1 VGSDGS
7 QPGLRPSSVGPI
19 IRDHHEEN
27 LPLFIVKL
35 ELKHMTSLPLSF
47 RVRNA
52 VVEKHQLE
60 GMDPSDRY
68 FNRMI
73 PIKRVEHGY
82 SGTVMYEALN
92 VESLVYRTVQ
102 EVLKDITDQLRE
114 LGFTT
119 MRTRLNFKGQK
130 YLAEKETWGDYPDA

>member
-1 VGSDGS
+1 MKSTTLATPIEAAYNPLS
-7 QPGLRPSSVGPI
+7 QKEKTP
-19 IRDHHEEN
+19 
-27 LPLFIVKL
+27 LPIVKP
-35 ELKHMTSLPLSF
+35 EPEHMTSLPLSF

-73 PIKRVEHGY
+73 PIKRVERGY

-92 VESLVYRTVQ
+92 LQSQVYRTVQ
-102 EVLKDITDQLRE
+102 ESLKDLIDQLRE

-119 MRTRLNFKGQK
+119 MRTRLNFKGQQ
-130 YLAEKETWGDYPDA
+130 YLAEKETWVEYP

>member
-1 VGSDGS
+1 MGSDGS

-19 IRDHHEEN
+19 IRGYHEEN
-27 LPLFIVKL
+27 LPLSIVKL
-35 ELKHMTSLPLSF
+35 ELEHMTSLPLSF

-52 VVEKHQLE
+52 VVERHQLE

-73 PIKRVEHGY
+73 PIKRVERGY

-92 VESLVYRTVQ
+92 LESQVYRTVQ

-130 YLAEKETWGDYPDA
+130 YLAEKETWVDYSDV

>member
-1 VGSDGS
+1 VATANVHPLSIVG
-7 QPGLRPSSVGPI
+7 
-19 IRDHHEEN
+19 
-27 LPLFIVKL
+27 L
-35 ELKHMTSLPLSF
+35 ELTHMTSLPLSF

-73 PIKRVEHGY
+73 PITRVERGY

-92 VESLVYRTVQ
+92 IQSQVYRTVL

-114 LGFTT
+114 LGFTK

-130 YLAEKETWGDYPDA
+130 YLAEKETWIDYADA

>member
-1 VGSDGS
+1 
-7 QPGLRPSSVGPI
+7 
-19 IRDHHEEN
+19 
-27 LPLFIVKL
+27 
-35 ELKHMTSLPLSF
+35 MTSLPLSF

-73 PIKRVEHGY
+73 PIMRVERGY

-92 VESLVYRTVQ
+92 VQSQVYRTVS

-114 LGFTT
+114 LGFTI

-130 YLAEKETWGDYPDA
+130 YLAEKETWVDYLDA

>member
-1 VGSDGS
+1 
-7 QPGLRPSSVGPI
+7 
-19 IRDHHEEN
+19 
-27 LPLFIVKL
+27 
-35 ELKHMTSLPLSF
+35 MTSLPLSF

-73 PIKRVEHGY
+73 PIKRVERGY

-92 VESLVYRTVQ
+92 VQSQVYPTVQ
-102 EVLKDITDQLRE
+102 EVLRDISDQLRE
-114 LGFTT
+114 LGFTILEAKNIWPKKKPGLIIST
-119 MRTRLNFKGQK
+119 PNSSVQNSNSPLFALFLTPAISPSNQYFSSSL
-130 YLAEKETWGDYPDA
+130 T